1 MLKTE
6 RKVTTTFPYSE
17 IYFLCRI
24 FYLTILKHSEWSMK
38 AHISININILTQNHE
53 FINNPMLIICK
64 ANCTFLF
71 CHKGERR

>member
-24 FYLTILKHSEWSMK
+24 FYLTILKHSEWLIK
-38 AHISININILTQNHE
+38 THISININILAQNHE
-53 FINNPMLIICK
+53 FINNPMLINCK
-64 ANCTFLF
+64 AKYAFIF
-71 CHKGERR
+71 CSKGERR